1 MGLRPRN
8 PRMVFPAKIKNL
20 RAAFVAFVQ
29 DVVAFSCQPF
39 AIFNRAA
46 IQFPSRLGHFVELYL
61 DGADFVPYPYFHL
74 SFSRQ

>member
-8 PRMVFPAKIKNL
+8 PRMVLPAKINNL
-20 RAAFVAFVQ
+20 WAAFVAFVQ

-46 IQFPSRLGHFVELYL
+46 IQFPSRLGHYIELYL
-61 DGADFVPYPYFHL
+61 DGADFAPDLYFHL

>member
-1 MGLRPRN
+1 MGLCPRN
-8 PRMVFPAKIKNL
+8 PRMVFPAKVKNL

-46 IQFPSRLGHFVELYL
+46 TQFPGRLEHYVELYL
-61 DGADFVPYPYFHL
+61 NGADFVRYPYFHL